1 MALLA
6 ALLLPAALHSAAS
19 FHYVCEQPV
28 VVHESYNKTHAW
40 FSQLLIPAGNDTAGQ
55 RVLLDFSLGGDGV
68 PCPPPHGPPQN
79 CTQSMS
85 SEDGGRSW
93 SLLSN
98 KWAPNAALPGVPGTD
113 EIVTLGYRQTV
124 DISTNLTATST
135 GEVVEVARGDCP
147 GGATECVRVLRAFNT
162 TYTISASVEAA
173 SGGGD
178 RIGNTTWPSVL
189 VHSGPILPA
198 ATSINAAVATT
209 PTASATSTTAAAS
222 TTVKTK
228 PGMSYVTSMYG
239 HGGGAYRK
247 WNRKPAVYVV
257 RTDDGGESW
266 NLRSSVKWQPAY
278 GNTSDGP
285 GEPSMARLPDGRL
298 LLVFRP
304 DSTQF
309 YWRALSSDD
318 GESWTAPVIMDGAHD
333 GSGGQWSVR
342 PQLRVL
348 TNGMIVLGGGR
359 PGIKLWVCTDGEGE
373 TWRTIDIAQEH
384 NRLVRATR
392 PELLYV
398 PKVTNASSPFT
409 GRADPPNTSSYTS
422 IYEVFDAA
430 TKASASTIVVSY
442 DRLANGWG
450 GPPGPYGEAD
460 TMVTMRITLTN
471 TK

>member
-6 ALLLPAALHSAAS
+6 ALSLAS
-19 FHYVCEQPV
+19 VHYVCEQPV

-79 CTQSMS
+79 CSQSMS

-98 KWAPNAALPGVPGTD
+98 KWAPNAALPGVLGTD
-113 EIVTLGYRQTV
+113 KIVTLGYRQAV
-124 DISTNLTATST
+124 DTSTNLTATST

-147 GGATECVRVLRAFNT
+147 SGAAECVRVLRAFNT
-162 TYTISASVEAA
+162 TFRIGSTVVEAVGVVA
-173 SGGGD
+173 AAAAAGGD

-198 ATSINAAVATT
+198 AT
-209 PTASATSTTAAAS
+209 
-222 TTVKTK
+222 KTK
-228 PGMSYVTSMYG
+228 PGLSYVTSMYG

-266 NLRSSVKWQPAY
+266 NLRSSVEWQPAY

-298 LLVFRP
+298 LLVFRS

-373 TWRTIDIAQEH
+373 AWQTIDIAQEH

-430 TKASASTIVVSY
+430 TKSSASTIVVSY

-450 GPPGPYGEAD
+450 GPPGPWGAAD
-460 TMVTMRITLTN
+460 TMMTMRITLSN
-471 TK
+471 KK